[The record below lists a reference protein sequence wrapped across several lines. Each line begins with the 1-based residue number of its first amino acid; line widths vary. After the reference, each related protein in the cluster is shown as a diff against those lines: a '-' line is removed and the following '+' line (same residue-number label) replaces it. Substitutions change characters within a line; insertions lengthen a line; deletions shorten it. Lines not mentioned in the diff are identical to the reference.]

1 MSSSMSG
8 DGDIDDINII
18 LLNDGGVD
26 DNNDSN
32 DLNNTGAEACAPGG
46 NSRRRAATMMMT
58 NGESSRGSI
67 EAGFV
72 IVVVKIMPALR
83 DIALLF
89 ADGRAR

>member
-1 MSSSMSG
+1 MSG

-26 DNNDSN
+26 NNNDSN

-46 NSRRRAATMMMT
+46 NGRRRAATMTMT

-67 EAGFV
+67 KAGFV
-72 IVVVKIMPALR
+72 IVVMKIMPALH

-89 ADGRAR
+89 ANSRAW

>member
-8 DGDIDDINII
+8 DGDVDDINII

-32 DLNNTGAEACAPGG
+32 DLNNADVEACAPGG